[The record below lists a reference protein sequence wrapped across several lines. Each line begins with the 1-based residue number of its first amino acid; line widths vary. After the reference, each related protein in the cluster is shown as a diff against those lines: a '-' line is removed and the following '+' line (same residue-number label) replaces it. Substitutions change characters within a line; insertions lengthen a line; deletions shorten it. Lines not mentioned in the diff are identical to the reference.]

1 MSFIKVNHLTK
12 KFMHTDTV
20 TKALNNISFTIDKG
34 SFVSVIGPS
43 GSGKS
48 TLLSLI
54 GGLDEPSEGKIIID
68 GSIITEMS
76 EDEKAIYRRSHVGII
91 YQFFNLI
98 PILTVS
104 ENIGLPLYLDRKAF
118 SKDDIDEVLHKL
130 GLQDKAMRFPDQL
143 SGGEQQRAAIGRVIL
158 SRPPLILADEPT
170 GNLDSKNALEV
181 MKLFQYMNQQLGL
194 TIILVT
200 HNEDYAKMATRI
212 IELKDGEIVSDYETV

>member
-1 MSFIKVNHLTK
+1 MSFIEVTNLTK
-12 KFMHTDTV
+12 QFPNTV
-20 TKALNNISFTIDKG
+20 TKALKNVSFTIEKG
-34 SFVSVIGPS
+34 TFVSIVGPS

-54 GGLDEPSEGKIIID
+54 GGLDIPSEGKIIID
-68 GSIITEMS
+68 GATITEMN
-76 EDEKAIYRRSHVGII
+76 EDEKAIYRRTRIGII

-104 ENIGLPLYLDRKAF
+104 ENIALPFYLVNKAF
-118 SKDDIDEVLHKL
+118 SRDDLNDVLSRL
-130 GLQDKAMRFPDQL
+130 NLQDKAMSFPDQL

-158 SRPPLILADEPT
+158 SQPSLILADEPT
-170 GNLDSKNALEV
+170 GNLDSKNAVEV

-200 HNEDYAKMATRI
+200 HNEEYAKMATGRM
-212 IELKDGEIVSDYETV
+212 ELKDGEIVSDYDAA

>member
-1 MSFIKVNHLTK
+1 
-12 KFMHTDTV
+12 MHTDTV

-34 SFVSVIGPS
+34 AFVSVIGPS

-54 GGLDEPSEGKIIID
+54 CGLDEPSEGKIIID

-118 SKDDIDEVLHKL
+118 SKDNIDEVLYKL